1 MTVTIGAAAIAGA
14 LRTPSTAAAAAP
26 SRTLAFAALITWLID
41 AGSGGYMLRTWIV
54 RGGLRRQRASDRL
67 APRVV
72 FGHFGLATTGLL
84 VWLSYLATG
93 WIVLAW
99 LAVGVL
105 MLVIG
110 LGVSTVTVWTPFP
123 AHRAGT
129 DGAGESAA
137 WGADGAGPQAGP
149 RTGMGASPGPGT
161 GASPGAGTGA
171 SPEAGMGA
179 SPGAG
184 DPAAS
189 PFAAPAED
197 ALGGRLTDEMLNR
210 ALTDDALLSRLVED
224 VVTGAREAPARRTAR
239 KSTPNATAL
248 IPAGHGMA
256 AIATML
262 LAVLTAVGAR

>member
-26 SRTLAFAALITWLID
+26 SRTLAFATLITWLID
-41 AGSGGYMLRTWIV
+41 AGSGGYMLRTWIA

-72 FGHFGLATTGLL
+72 FGHFGMASTGLL

-123 AHRAGT
+123 AHRA
-129 DGAGESAA
+129 DADSAGESAA
-137 WGADGAGPQAGP
+137 WGAGQAAAQ
-149 RTGMGASPGPGT
+149 TGT
-161 GASPGAGTGA
+161 
-171 SPEAGMGA
+171 GA

-189 PFAAPAED
+189 PLAAPAED
-197 ALGGRLTDEMLNR
+197 ALGGRLTDELLNR
-210 ALTDDALLSRLVED
+210 ALTDEALLSRLVED
-224 VVTGAREAPARRTAR
+224 VVAGARETPARGTAR
-239 KSTPNATAL
+239 KSIPSATAL

>member
-26 SRTLAFAALITWLID
+26 SRTLAFATLITWLID
-41 AGSGGYMLRTWIV
+41 AGSGGYMLRTWIA

-72 FGHFGLATTGLL
+72 FGHFGMATTGLL

-99 LAVGVL
+99 LAVGLL

-123 AHRAGT
+123 AHRAGA
-129 DGAGESAA
+129 DSAGETAA
-137 WGADGAGPQAGP
+137 WGSGPAAPG
-149 RTGMGASPGPGT
+149 TGMGASPP
-161 GASPGAGTGA
+161 
-171 SPEAGMGA
+171 
-179 SPGAG
+179 AG

-189 PFAAPAED
+189 TFAAPAED
-197 ALGGRLTDEMLNR
+197 ALGGRLTDELLNR
-210 ALTDDALLSRLVED
+210 ALTDDALLSQLVED
-224 VVTGAREAPARRTAR
+224 VVTGSREVRSRGTAR
-239 KSTPNATAL
+239 KSIPNATAL

>member
-1 MTVTIGAAAIAGA
+1 MTVAIGAAAIAGA

-26 SRTLAFAALITWLID
+26 SRTLALVTLITWLID
-41 AGSGGYMLRTWIV
+41 AGSGGYMLRTWIA

-72 FGHFGLATTGLL
+72 FGHFGMATTGLL

-123 AHRAGT
+123 AHRAGPEG
-129 DGAGESAA
+129 GAEAVASGGGEAVASGGDEAS
-137 WGADGAGPQAGP
+137 GVGEAGP
-149 RTGMGASPGPGT
+149 RTGVS
-161 GASPGAGTGA
+161 ASPGAD
-171 SPEAGMGA
+171 
-179 SPGAG
+179 
-184 DPAAS
+184 DPAVRRS
-189 PFAAPAED
+189 EE

-210 ALTDDALLSRLVED
+210 ALTDDALLSKLVED
-224 VVTGAREAPARRTAR
+224 VVAGARAVPSQAAR
-239 KSTPNATAL
+239 KSIPNVTAL

-256 AIATML
+256 AITTML

>member
-26 SRTLAFAALITWLID
+26 SRTLAFVTLITWLID
-41 AGSGGYMLRTWIV
+41 AGSGGYMLRTWIA
-54 RGGLRRQRASDRL
+54 RGGLRRQRATDRL

-72 FGHFGLATTGLL
+72 FGHFGMASTGLL

-99 LAVGVL
+99 VAVGVL

-123 AHRAGT
+123 AHRA
-129 DGAGESAA
+129 
-137 WGADGAGPQAGP
+137 
-149 RTGMGASPGPGT
+149 TGMGASPGT
-161 GASPGAGTGA
+161 
-171 SPEAGMGA
+171 
-179 SPGAG
+179 G
-184 DPAAS
+184 DPAVS
-189 PFAAPAED
+189 RFAASAED
-197 ALGGRLTDEMLNR
+197 ALGGRLTDETLNR
-210 ALTDDALLSRLVED
+210 ALTDDVLLSKLVED
-224 VVTGAREAPARRTAR
+224 VVAGARAVPSR
-239 KSTPNATAL
+239 KGIPNATAL

>member
-26 SRTLAFAALITWLID
+26 SRTLAFVTLITWLID

-72 FGHFGLATTGLL
+72 FGHFGMATTGLL

-123 AHRAGT
+123 AHREGT
-129 DGAGESAA
+129 QSAGESAA
-137 WGADGAGPQAGP
+137 WGAGDAAAGGAGGAAAGGAGGAAAGCAGEAAP
-149 RTGMGASPGPGT
+149 RTGMAAGPD
-161 GASPGAGTGA
+161 
-171 SPEAGMGA
+171 
-179 SPGAG
+179 AG
-184 DPAAS
+184 DPAVSRLA
-189 PFAAPAED
+189 PPAEE

-210 ALTDDALLSRLVED
+210 ALTDDALLSKLVED
-224 VVTGAREAPARRTAR
+224 VVAGAREVPSRGTSRR
-239 KSTPNATAL
+239 SIPNATAL

-262 LAVLTAVGAR
+262 LAVLTAVAAR

>member
-14 LRTPSTAAAAAP
+14 LLTPSTAAAAAP
-26 SRTLAFAALITWLID
+26 SRTLAFVTLITWLID
-41 AGSGGYMLRTWIV
+41 AGSGGYMLRTWIA

-72 FGHFGLATTGLL
+72 FGHFGMATTGLL

-99 LAVGVL
+99 LAVGLL

-123 AHRAGT
+123 AHRA
-129 DGAGESAA
+129 DAESAGEGAA
-137 WGADGAGPQAGP
+137 WDAGEAGPD
-149 RTGMGASPGPGT
+149 
-161 GASPGAGTGA
+161 ASPGAGAGA
-171 SPEAGMGA
+171 SPDAGEAA
-179 SPGAG
+179 VSP
-184 DPAAS
+184 S
-189 PFAAPAED
+189 AAPAED
-197 ALGGRLTDEMLNR
+197 ALGARLTDEMLNR

-224 VVTGAREAPARRTAR
+224 VVAGARAVPSRTAR
-239 KSTPNATAL
+239 KSVSNATAL
-248 IPAGHGMA
+248 IPVGHGMA

-262 LAVLTAVGAR
+262 LAVLTAVVAR